1 MILRFL
7 WVIQHQLLRGWRS
20 LTLFLFTCQ
29 LFWSLKKKKKQ
40 YCQDSKLT
48 FILSIHMEV
57 KSRHTAAVLLR
68 DPVFGWRTF
77 SLAVETV
84 ISLSNTCETMTRGIR
99 IMASV
104 IFAIQLVAQQIHF
117 IFKCYY
123 VLSISPIYY
132 LSECTKCL

>member
-1 MILRFL
+1 MILRF
-7 WVIQHQLLRGWRS
+7 QHQLLRGWRS

-29 LFWSLKKKKKQ
+29 LFWSFKKN
-40 YCQDSKLT
+40 SAVRNPRLT

-57 KSRHTAAVLLR
+57 KSRHTAAILLR
-68 DPVFGWRTF
+68 EPVLGWRTF

-84 ISLSNTCETMTRGIR
+84 ISLSNTCETMTRVIR
-99 IMASV
+99 ITASV
-104 IFAIQLVAQQIHF
+104 IFAVQIITQQIHF